1 MDMELTKK
9 ERKIAH
15 ELIDK
20 GIAEDFRRELLEL
33 DAILQKWK
41 QEEGHNGDCFYTLYR
56 NVREFNKWVGLRYD
70 KIPGRLY
77 IDTLIFQLVDGLYE
91 PIELDEFR
99 PEIKEHIL
107 LWVERRKK
115 DKVLLSAK

>member
-9 ERKIAH
+9 ERKIAR

-20 GIAEDFRRELLEL
+20 GIAEDFKRELLEL

-41 QEEGHNGDCFYTLYR
+41 QEGGHNGDCFYILYS
-56 NVREFNKWVGLRYD
+56 NAREFNKWVGLRYG
-70 KIPGRLY
+70 KISGRQY
-77 IDTLIFQLVDGLYE
+77 IDFLIYQLLDGLYDSA
-91 PIELDEFR
+91 ELDEFR

-115 DKVLLSAK
+115 DES